1 MSDNKNINNEITEEI
16 IDLEEVTEVTPEVT
30 DSEENKKEGMS
41 IMKKLKKKHLVCGL
55 IAIAIVFA
63 IIFALQHFNKKPQE
77 QATISTNTINTLN
90 IDSNQTD
97 IEEANNKLASR
108 YVYFSGF
115 DNATVNADSKIK
127 LNNLETNQDFLMQYQ
142 IYEDDKLVYET
153 GLIKSG
159 NSVYWQ
165 IGNTLSVGE
174 HNLTIKQNPYYD
186 VDGKGNYLPLT
197 YGSCTVKFTVVE

>member
-1 MSDNKNINNEITEEI
+1 MSDNK
-16 IDLEEVTEVTPEVT
+16 
-30 DSEENKKEGMS
+30 S
-41 IMKKLKKKHLVCGL
+41 IMKKIKKQHIICGI
-55 IAIAIVFA
+55 IAIALIFFA
-63 IIFALQHFNKKPQE
+63 ILAFNHFQKPQE

-165 IGNTLSVGE
+165 IGDTLSVGE